1 MTEEKEVKK
10 ENLEQKDIP
19 DQSPIGDRVDALE
32 RIVDHI
38 AAFLSKHKMTL
49 GEDFKND

>member
-1 MTEEKEVKK
+1 MAKKKEVKK
-10 ENLEQKDIP
+10 ENLEQKDVP

-32 RIVDHI
+32 RIVDRI
-38 AAFLSKHKMTL
+38 AAFLSKHKATL